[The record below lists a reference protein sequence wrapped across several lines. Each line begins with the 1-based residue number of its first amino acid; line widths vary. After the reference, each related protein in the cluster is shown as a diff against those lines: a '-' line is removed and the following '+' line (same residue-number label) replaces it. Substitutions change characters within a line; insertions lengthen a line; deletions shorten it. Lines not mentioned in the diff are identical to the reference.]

1 MKKLLDIYFRFFRWF
16 FNKLPIPTNKTSKNN
31 WDWLK
36 LDKNETFTKILG
48 AFVFY
53 SFFGICLIIFKYFI
67 KNFLNNSLIAKYTSV
82 EQSFVA
88 ISQLEIFYNT
98 LEIIY
103 FITWFLTLYIIV
115 INHKKKPFIQK
126 IK

>member
-103 FITWFLTLYIIV
+103 FIAWFLTLFIIV